1 MIHVIAILKP
11 LYLHIHATE
20 CCYVTVFSPP
30 SKLIVYNIVYIIQE
44 MKLIQ
49 TLWIV
54 SSKTNFQE
62 LLSWL

>member
-30 SKLIVYNIVYIIQE
+30 SKLIVYNYCLHNTRNE
-44 MKLIQ
+44 AHPN
-49 TLWIV
+49 TLD
-54 SSKTNFQE
+54 SFQ
-62 LLSWL
+62 